1 MFKFDVI
8 FSGSDFYNPL
18 NMSDV
23 NGTMESI
30 QDDELKFLIHG
41 YTDRVQF
48 NRTGKK
54 KNEFVFCECC

>member
-8 FSGSDFYNPL
+8 FSGSDFYHPL

-54 KNEFVFCECC
+54 KNEVVFCECC